1 MTRIIYLSVLVCT
14 GILFYSC
21 KNEVKQKDISNQ
33 EVSAIKGDS
42 IFTLSGDYHVMDSV
56 KKVYY
61 LIRHA
66 EKDTIPKD
74 NPGLTEKGLKRA
86 TALADILRATRVD
99 GIYSS
104 FFTRTLF
111 TVDSLADIKVISIKP
126 YDHKNI
132 RALVNEI
139 ESDDN
144 LEAVVIVGHSN
155 STPALANTLSGKQLF
170 NQTFDENDY
179 NNFIIIYEK
188 INGTKVALPL
198 KYYTRE

>member
-1 MTRIIYLSVLVCT
+1 M
-14 GILFYSC
+14 
-21 KNEVKQKDISNQ
+21 
-33 EVSAIKGDS
+33 
-42 IFTLSGDYHVMDSV
+42 
-56 KKVYY
+56 
-61 LIRHA
+61 
-66 EKDTIPKD
+66 
-74 NPGLTEKGLKRA
+74 
-86 TALADILRATRVD
+86 
-99 GIYSS
+99 
-104 FFTRTLF
+104 
-111 TVDSLADIKVISIKP
+111 DSLADIKVISIKP

-188 INGTKVALPL
+188 
-198 KYYTRE
+198 

>member
-1 MTRIIYLSVLVCT
+1 
-14 GILFYSC
+14 
-21 KNEVKQKDISNQ
+21 
-33 EVSAIKGDS
+33 
-42 IFTLSGDYHVMDSV
+42 MDSV

>member
-1 MTRIIYLSVLVCT
+1 MCIR
-14 GILFYSC
+14 
-21 KNEVKQKDISNQ
+21 
-33 EVSAIKGDS
+33 DS
-42 IFTLSGDYHVMDSV
+42 
-56 KKVYY
+56 
-61 LIRHA
+61 IRHA